1 MKEYILIPRR
11 KSKSASVKS
20 EKDTAYKS
28 RFNDVKFKGKER
40 MKVIL
45 GTKIGMTQI
54 IGKDGVVTPVTI
66 LEAGPATVTQVKT
79 VESDGYNA
87 VQLGIGQGK
96 NLSKSV
102 SGHVKKAGENINPK
116 FLREFRTEKEPEVK
130 LGDVLTVENFAL
142 GDKVSVTGISKGK
155 GFAGTVK
162 RWNFQESRNTHG
174 FKGDIRK
181 VGSIGSMYPQKVFK
195 GKRMPGRMGHDQVT
209 VKNLVVAFI
218 DKENNLLGLKGAV
231 PGPKK
236 GLVTVEG
243 KE

>member
-1 MKEYILIPRR
+1 
-11 KSKSASVKS
+11 
-20 EKDTAYKS
+20 
-28 RFNDVKFKGKER
+28 

-45 GTKIGMTQI
+45 GTKVGMTQI

-66 LEAGPATVTQVKT
+66 VEAGPATVTQIKT
-79 VESDGYNA
+79 IETDGYNA
-87 VQLGIGQGK
+87 VQLGFGKGK

-116 FLREFRTEKEPEVK
+116 VLKEFRRDNIADVK
-130 LGDVLTVENFAL
+130 LGDVITVEAFEL
-142 GDKVSVTGISKGK
+142 GDKVAVTGISKGK

-209 VKNLVVAFI
+209 VKNLVVAYI

-236 GLVTVEG
+236 GNLTIEG